1 MVTLG
6 IDWGEK
12 RIGFALEI
20 NSVIMPLQTVSS
32 EAFWDELMKLLET
45 YPIDEIIVGLPLHFN
60 GTDSPRSIKIRTI
73 ARTIKERTGKCV
85 KLVDEKLTSKEAE
98 HRLSQATNR
107 SDVDSLSAA
116 IILETYLCDK
126 NKALIV

>member
-1 MVTLG
+1 ML
-6 IDWGEK
+6 
-12 RIGFALEI
+12 
-20 NSVIMPLQTVSS
+20 
-32 EAFWDELMKLLET
+32 
-45 YPIDEIIVGLPLHFN
+45 N
-60 GTDSPRSIKIRTI
+60 GTDSSRSVKIRTI

-98 HRLSQATNR
+98 RRLSQTTNR

>member
-12 RIGFALEI
+12 RVGFALEI
-20 NSVIMPLQTVSS
+20 NGVIMPLQTVNS
-32 EAFWDELMKLLET
+32 ETFWDELMKLSEA
-45 YPIDEIIVGLPLHFN
+45 YPIDEIIIGLPLHFN
-60 GTDSPRSIKIRTI
+60 GTDSSRSVKIRTI

-98 HRLSQATNR
+98 RRLSQTTNR

-116 IILETYLCDK
+116 IILETYLSDK

>member
-20 NSVIMPLQTVSS
+20 NGVIMPLKTVSS
-32 EAFWDELMKLLET
+32 ETFWNVLMGLLKA
-45 YPIDEIIVGLPLHFN
+45 YAIDEIIVGLPLHFD
-60 GTDSPRSIKIRTI
+60 GTDSPRSVKIRTI

-98 HRLSQATNR
+98 RCLSQTTNR
-107 SDVDSLSAA
+107 IDVDSLSAA
-116 IILETYLCDK
+116 VILETYLSDK